1 MKMSAHTI
9 SRIVAFVAGG
19 AITVLLSGCGEPIP
33 PEQWKQG
40 EVSLNT
46 VRGFEDCK
54 MAKLRFHENDNPV
67 LLVRCPHSHVSIN
80 ETVQQGKAR
89 VNQASA
95 VIEADRV
102 EQEQRAAKIAA
113 LESNMKRIQDEIDNL
128 KK

>member
-1 MKMSAHTI
+1 MKMSTPTLN
-9 SRIVAFVAGG
+9 RVLAFITGG
-19 AITVLLSGCGEPIP
+19 ALAALLAGCGEPIP

-46 VRGFEDCK
+46 VSGFEDCK
-54 MAKLRFHENDNPV
+54 MAKLRFHENGNPV
-67 LLVRCPHSHVSIN
+67 LLVRCPHSQVSIN
-80 ETVQQGKAR
+80 ETVPQGKAR

-102 EQEQRAAKIAA
+102 EQGQRAAKIAA
-113 LESNMKRIQDEIDNL
+113 LESNMKRIQAEIDNL

>member
-1 MKMSAHTI
+1 MKMSTPTL
-9 SRIVAFVAGG
+9 SRVMAFVTGG
-19 AITVLLSGCGEPIP
+19 AIAVLLSGCGEPIP

-46 VRGFEDCK
+46 VSGFEDCK
-54 MAKLRFHENDNPV
+54 MAKLRFHENGNPV

-80 ETVQQGKAR
+80 ETVPQGKAR

-113 LESNMKRIQDEIDNL
+113 LESNMKRIQAEIDNL